1 MLIARFLFL
10 FIIVSLLG
18 FNNVSHSQNPDKTK
32 GDDSNK
38 GKKKKGDEK
47 TNGKIRIVVV
57 EGVGDS
63 SENAVKDAQRNAVN
77 QVVGVLIDAKV
88 MVKNDK
94 LIEDKILTFSNGF
107 VKTSKVISQNKSGKL
122 FKVKIEAVVEVTGIE
137 NILRKEKLMTTG
149 LVDGEGLLGESQRKE
164 EVIKNGAKMLR
175 EKMKDFPMNVLDIQ
189 LNEKATKILKNESG
203 TSTVQYEISVK
214 PDLEKYRIFSKQLV
228 QILDKIA
235 ISKSEGILEFKLAKV
250 TDLISK
256 KEEEI
261 YSFAQGNGL
270 SSLVY
275 SLINKKRWDYGDFRN
290 WEKDVDALP
299 TYQLAIAT
307 NRTST
312 GNSISYNVYTLDK
325 FFFDEKP
332 LGKKLVS
339 GVLTEDS
346 RGNKVSLSFGTFVVD
361 TNLKIKLRDIRGD
374 EIISK
379 KISSLKTAELNSKD
393 FGRLEVWKGP
403 NLLYSKGKIVFF
415 DSVFFNLF
423 DFRSHTTSLLLT
435 PTIEI
440 PNEDLKKVKKVEVTI
455 E

>member
-1 MLIARFLFL
+1 MLIMRFLFL

-38 GKKKKGDEK
+38 GKKRKGDEK
-47 TNGKIRIVVV
+47 TNSKIKTVVV

-77 QVVGVLIDAKV
+77 QVVGVLIDSKV

-94 LIEDKILTFSNGF
+94 LIEDKILTLSNGF

-122 FKVKIEAVVEVTGIE
+122 FKVKVEAVVEVTGIE
-137 NILRKEKLMTTG
+137 NILKKEKLIATG
-149 LVDGEGLLGESQRKE
+149 LVDGEGLLGKSERKE

-175 EKMKDFPMNVLDIQ
+175 EKMKGFPMNVLDIQ
-189 LNEKATKILKNESG
+189 LNEKATKILKNEGG

-214 PDLEKYRIFSKQLV
+214 PNLENYKIFSKQLI

-235 ISKSEGILEFKLAKV
+235 ISKTDGTLEFTPAKNSSSNEKGKIEKGKIYIFG
-250 TDLISK
+250 TDGYSNSK
-256 KEEEI
+256 V
-261 YSFAQGNGL
+261 NGL
-270 SSLVY
+270 SGY
-275 SLINKKRWDYGDFRN
+275 IYEINKNKALKIKPYENGKDLNN
-290 WEKDVDALP
+290 WQFALS
-299 TYQLAIAT
+299 T

-325 FFFDEKP
+325 KYIDAFTADKKIVKHLVGNFDQI
-332 LGKKLVS
+332 GMI
-339 GVLTEDS
+339 DM
-346 RGNKVSLSFGTFVVD
+346 
-361 TNLKIKLRDIRGD
+361 NLKIKLLDINGNEIVSKRINTYVISRG
-374 EIISK
+374 
-379 KISSLKTAELNSKD
+379 ELNLLFKD
-393 FGRLEVWKGP
+393 ENFRSI
-403 NLLYSKGKIVFF
+403 LL
-415 DSVFFNLF
+415 DSVFLSPGRFET
-423 DFRSHTTSLLLT
+423 HTTSLLLT

>member
-10 FIIVSLLG
+10 FIIVALLG

-47 TNGKIRIVVV
+47 TNGKIKTVVV

-77 QVVGVLIDAKV
+77 QVVGVLIDSKV
-88 MVKNDK
+88 MVENDK

-107 VKTSKVISQNKSGKL
+107 VKTSKVISQNKTGTL

-137 NILRKEKLMTTG
+137 NILKKEKLMATG
-149 LVDGEGLLGESQRKE
+149 KTDGGGLLEENERKE
-164 EVIKNGAKMLR
+164 EVIKNGAKMIR

-189 LNEKATKILKNESG
+189 LNEKATKILKNEGG

-214 PDLEKYRIFSKQLV
+214 PNLEKYKVFSKQLV
-228 QILDKIA
+228 QILEKIA
-235 ISKSEGILEFKLAKV
+235 ISTTEGTLEFTPVAK
-250 TDLISK
+250 
-256 KEEEI
+256 
-261 YSFAQGNGL
+261 
-270 SSLVY
+270 SSLNEKGKIYIYGTNGYSNSKVY
-275 SLINKKRWDYGDFRN
+275 SLSSFIYAINKKPLKIIPYENGKDLNN
-290 WEKDVDALP
+290 WQFALS
-299 TYQLAIAT
+299 T

-325 FFFDEKP
+325 KYIDAFTADKKIVKHLVGNFDQI
-332 LGKKLVS
+332 GMI
-339 GVLTEDS
+339 DM
-346 RGNKVSLSFGTFVVD
+346 
-361 TNLKIKLRDIRGD
+361 NLKIKLLDINGNDIVSKLINTYVISRG
-374 EIISK
+374 
-379 KISSLKTAELNSKD
+379 ELNLLFKD
-393 FGRLEVWKGP
+393 ENFRSI
-403 NLLYSKGKIVFF
+403 LL
-415 DSVFFNLF
+415 DSVFLSPGRFET
-423 DFRSHTTSLLLT
+423 HTTSLLLT

-440 PNEDLKKVKKVEVTI
+440 PNEDLKKVKNAEVTI

>member
-1 MLIARFLFL
+1 MLIMRFLFL
-10 FIIVSLLG
+10 FIIVALLG

-47 TNGKIRIVVV
+47 TNGKIRTVVV

-88 MVKNDK
+88 MIKNDK

-107 VKTSKVISQNKSGKL
+107 VKTSKVISQNKTGTL

-137 NILRKEKLMTTG
+137 NILKKEKLMATG
-149 LVDGEGLLGESQRKE
+149 KTDGGGLLEENERKE
-164 EVIKNGAKMLR
+164 EVIKNGAKMIR

-189 LNEKATKILKNESG
+189 LNEKATKILKNEGG

-214 PDLEKYRIFSKQLV
+214 PNLENYKVFSKQIV

-235 ISKSEGILEFKLAKV
+235 ISKTEGRLEFTLLEN
-250 TDLISK
+250 TDSNQ
-256 KEEEI
+256 KENRFEGKT
-261 YSFAQGNGL
+261 FGL
-270 SSLVY
+270 FSL
-275 SLINKKRWDYGDFRN
+275 LNKIKDPLFNDKPQVKSGDVRHHDNF
-290 WEKDVDALP
+290 
-299 TYQLAIAT
+299 QLAIST
-307 NRTST
+307 TRTST

-325 FFFDEKP
+325 KYIDAFKAD
-332 LGKKLVS
+332 KKMKFNNYNYYY
-339 GVLTEDS
+339 T
-346 RGNKVSLSFGTFVVD
+346 ND
-361 TNLKIKLRDIRGD
+361 TNLKIKLLDKNEV

-379 KISSLKTAELNSKD
+379 SLSAYEPDKRSSNFLIIDTRSEQEAI
-393 FGRLEVWKGP
+393 
-403 NLLYSKGKIVFF
+403 LL
-415 DSVFFNLF
+415 DSVFFDRDIRTHITN
-423 DFRSHTTSLLLT
+423 LLLT

-440 PNEDLKKVKKVEVTI
+440 PNEDLKKVKNAEVTI

>member
-10 FIIVSLLG
+10 FIIVALLG

-38 GKKKKGDEK
+38 GKKRKGDEK
-47 TNGKIRIVVV
+47 TNSKIKTVVV

-77 QVVGVLIDAKV
+77 QVVGVLIDSKV

-94 LIEDKILTFSNGF
+94 LIEDKILTLSNGF

-137 NILRKEKLMTTG
+137 NILKKEKLMATG
-149 LVDGEGLLGESQRKE
+149 LVDGEGLLGKNERKE

-214 PDLEKYRIFSKQLV
+214 PNLDKYKVFSKQLV
-228 QILDKIA
+228 QILDKNA
-235 ISKSEGILEFKLAKV
+235 ILKSEGTREFTLEKIV
-250 TDLISK
+250 TSNQKENRYGSK
-256 KEEEI
+256 DV
-261 YSFAQGNGL
+261 
-270 SSLVY
+270 SSLAIM
-275 SLINKKRWDYGDFRN
+275 INKIKN
-290 WEKDVDALP
+290 PKDNSDGGRQSDNF
-299 TYQLAIAT
+299 QLVIST
-307 NRTST
+307 TRTST

-325 FFFDEKP
+325 KYFDAFTAD
-332 LGKKLVS
+332 KKMKHQNYS
-339 GVLTEDS
+339 YYETIDM
-346 RGNKVSLSFGTFVVD
+346 SLI
-361 TNLKIKLRDIRGD
+361 IKLLDKDGV
-374 EIISK
+374 EIITK
-379 KISSLKTAELNSKD
+379 SLNTYESDKRSL
-393 FGRLEVWKGP
+393 
-403 NLLYSKGKIVFF
+403 NLLFCDKERKRILL
-415 DSVFFNLF
+415 DSVFFDRDISTHITKLI
-423 DFRSHTTSLLLT
+423 LT

-440 PNEDLKKVKKVEVTI
+440 PNVDLKKVKKAEVTI